1 MKRFIVNK
9 LIKII
14 DWKIDLLMIIRKR
27 LLGDKGP
34 LSDREWIKGYREWK
48 SRINNN

>member
-1 MKRFIVNK
+1 MKRLIVDK
-9 LIKII
+9 LIRII
-14 DWKIDLLMIIRKR
+14 DWKIDLLLIVRKR